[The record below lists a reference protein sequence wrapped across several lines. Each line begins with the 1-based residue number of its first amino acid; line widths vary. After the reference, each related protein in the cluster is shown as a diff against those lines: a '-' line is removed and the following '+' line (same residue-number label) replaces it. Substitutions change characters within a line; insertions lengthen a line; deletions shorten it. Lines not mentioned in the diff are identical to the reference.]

1 MAMITKPSRTGHRIL
16 IVEDDTQIAQ
26 LVAAELRDADCT
38 VDWAANGE
46 RGLEK
51 FAAGAVDLVVLD
63 LNLPGIDGLEV
74 CQRIR
79 ATDRLTPILML
90 TARTTKQD
98 IVRGLELGADEYLT
112 KPFSTLELVA
122 RIRALFRR
130 VATWREQLGR
140 EDTPEPIRRG
150 ALLIDPTKRET
161 QIAGKP
167 VSLTA
172 KEFDLLLLFAKHP
185 GRTFTRADLLTRVWG
200 DGFEGYE
207 HTVNTHINRLR
218 NKVESDPAE
227 PKLIET
233 VWGLGYRLA
242 SQSGG

>member
-1 MAMITKPSRTGHRIL
+1 MITKPSRTGHRIL

-140 EDTPEPIRRG
+140 EDSPEPIRRG
-150 ALLIDPTKRET
+150 ALLIDPSKRET
-161 QIAGKP
+161 QIAGKT

>member
-1 MAMITKPSRTGHRIL
+1 MAMITKPSRGGHRIL
-16 IVEDDTQIAQ
+16 IVEDDAQIAQ
-26 LVAAELRDADCT
+26 LVAAELRDAACT

-140 EDTPEPIRRG
+140 EDSPEPIRRG
-150 ALLIDPTKRET
+150 ALLIDPSKRET
-161 QIAGKP
+161 QIAGKT

>member
-1 MAMITKPSRTGHRIL
+1 MAMITKPSRAGHRIL
-16 IVEDDTQIAQ
+16 IVEDDAQIAQ
-26 LVAAELRDADCT
+26 LVAAELRDAACT

-140 EDTPEPIRRG
+140 EDSPEPIRRG
-150 ALLIDPTKRET
+150 ELLIDPTKRET
-161 QIAGKP
+161 QIAGKA

-185 GRTFTRADLLTRVWG
+185 GRTFTRSELLTRVWG

-218 NKVESDPAE
+218 NKVERDPAE
-227 PKLIET
+227 PKFIET

-242 SQSGG
+242 AQGGG